1 MRLDGTGQY
10 TNGNKSINMKTSKDI
25 NILVIG
31 QSNATSYNAG
41 LVTTPL
47 TERIQQWDI
56 ATQRFK
62 KMQQGYIRQYAGA
75 SGVNPSSYPACFR
88 FAELMQNH
96 TGQRINVLLLAID
109 GSSITDWQSG
119 QTAYDNMVTQVGHS
133 KVDQIDY
140 VLFQQGE
147 ANGGM
152 ANATYYTNML
162 STFSSLRAEA
172 FCNNCTPIIIGL
184 VPMDFNLG
192 YLNVEAGQIKAA
204 QFENDNIYV
213 ADSVGL
219 NHIGDTVHFD
229 AASQKILGERMFKS
243 LFNDTVIKR
252 TTTQRD
258 DMGFAGSNVIKS
270 VRIWNTTTNSYDYHD
285 GTNWVN

>member
-1 MRLDGTGQY
+1 
-10 TNGNKSINMKTSKDI
+10 MKTSKDI

-88 FAELMQNH
+88 FAELLQDFS
-96 TGQRINVLLLAID
+96 GKRVNVLLLAVD
-109 GSSITDWQSG
+109 GSSIVDWQSG
-119 QTAYDNMVTQVGHS
+119 QTAYDNMVTQVENS

-140 VLFQQGE
+140 IVFQQGE
-147 ANGGM
+147 ADGAM

-162 STFSSLRAEA
+162 STFSSLRAET
-172 FCNNCTPIIIGL
+172 FCNTITPIIIGL
-184 VPMDFNLG
+184 VPMDFNGG
-192 YLNVEAGQIKAA
+192 YLNVQAGQIKAA
-204 QFENDNIYV
+204 QFENSNIYV

-219 NHIGDTVHFD
+219 SHIGDTVHFD
-229 AASQKILGERMFKS
+229 AASQKAIGERMFNS
-243 LFNDTVIKR
+243 LFRDPVIKR

-258 DMGFAGSNVIKS
+258 DMGFAGNNVIKG
-270 VRIWNTTTNSYDYHD
+270 VRVWNVTTNTYDYHD
-285 GTNWVN
+285 GTNWI